1 MNKKTIVTILLIL
14 CMASMAVL
22 MLGGTKVVTLND
34 GIELTAIAV
43 SAVSAVVMFVIKQI
57 SKNDKLD
64 AEKKGGWFDNPI
76 PQIIA
81 WIVFIACVAGLFVL
95 SVDKEKI
102 KEGAILVEGLFAI
115 VSSIIMYLGVKK
127 TLK

>member
-22 MLGGTKVVTLND
+22 MLGGTKVVILND
-34 GIELTAIAV
+34 AIELTAVAV

-57 SKNDKLD
+57 SKKDKLD
-64 AEKKGGWFDNPI
+64 AEKKGGWLDNPI
-76 PQIIA
+76 TQIIA

-95 SVDKEKI
+95 NVDKEKI
-102 KEGAILVEGLFAI
+102 KEGAILVNGLFAI
-115 VSSIIMYLGVKK
+115 ISSIIMYIGVKK

>member
-22 MLGGTKVVTLND
+22 MLGGTNVVTLND
-34 GIELTAIAV
+34 GIELVSIAV
-43 SAVSAVVMFVIKQI
+43 AAVSAVVMFVIKQI
-57 SKNDKLD
+57 SKKDKLD
-64 AEKKGGWFDNPI
+64 SEKKGGWLDNPI
-76 PQIIA
+76 TQIIA
-81 WIVFIACVAGLFVL
+81 WIVFIACVAGLLVL

-102 KEGAILVEGLFAI
+102 KEGAILVDGLFAI
-115 VSSIIMYLGVKK
+115 ISSIIMYIGVKK